1 LPTVLVVDDDAAI
14 ERMIRLQLRL
24 DGFEVVS
31 AESGHDALLA
41 FEANEP
47 DVVVLDV
54 MLPGM
59 SGLEVLTW
67 IRSRSSVPILLLTGM
82 SDNQHKVEGLD
93 LGADDYITKPFSPE
107 ELGARVR
114 AVLRTI
120 QRTESKEIRALRSG
134 DVTIDF
140 SSRLVLR
147 HGMSV
152 SLSRTEWDLLF
163 YLAERAGKVVLS
175 NEILGAV
182 WGEGYASDSGML
194 RVFISRIRTK
204 LDSEDSEQSVIRT
217 YPGVGYSLIAE
228 ETNAAFENFAVPPE
242 SSQL

>member
-1 LPTVLVVDDDAAI
+1 MSTVLVADDDAAI

-59 SGLEVLTW
+59 SGLEVLRW

-93 LGADDYITKPFSPE
+93 QGADDYITKPFSPE

-114 AVLRTI
+114 AVLRSVH
-120 QRTESKEIRALRSG
+120 RTESPISRVLRSG
-134 DVTIDF
+134 DVEIDF
-140 SSRLVLR
+140 STRLVLKQ
-147 HGMSV
+147 GQSV
-152 SLSRTEWDLLF
+152 SLSKTEWELLF
-163 YLAERAGKVVLS
+163 YLAERAGKVVLGS
-175 NEILGAV
+175 EILGDV
-182 WGEGYASDSGML
+182 WGVGYASDSSML
-194 RVFISRIRTK
+194 RVFISRLRTK
-204 LDSEDSEQSVIRT
+204 LDGEDSEHSIIRT
-217 YPGVGYSLIAE
+217 YPNVGYSLIVDEASE
-228 ETNAAFENFAVPPE
+228 SGAPPLPSE
-242 SSQL
+242 IS